1 MNDLLTTFLP
11 SGTERIMLA
20 AGGSIG
26 AAFSFAFG
34 ENVSPLLWWLL
45 IFVCAD
51 LTTGLYSAWFT
62 STYSSKKLFIG
73 VAKKVS
79 MFGIVALAHGLDAVF
94 APMIGI
100 AFVQSVTICAYC
112 AGEFG
117 SVIENLELGGLGDAV
132 PPVLRRL
139 VKTLDERVEAHA
151 RERATKEAANKYEGG
166 PNGG

>member
-1 MNDLLTTFLP
+1 MNDLITTFLP
-11 SGTERIMLA
+11 SGTERVMLA

-51 LTTGLYSAWFT
+51 LTTGIYAAWYT
-62 STYSSKKLFIG
+62 SSYSSSKLFLG

-79 MFGIVALAHGLDAVF
+79 MFGIVALAHGLDTVF
-94 APMIGI
+94 IPMIGI
-100 AFVQSVTICAYC
+100 AFIQSITICAYC

-117 SVIENLELGGLGDAV
+117 SVIENLERGGLGDVV

-139 VKTLDERVEAHA
+139 VKTLDERVQEHA
-151 RERATKEAANKYEGG
+151 DQKSLKKEGDKK
-166 PNGG
+166 